1 MTLAAGFINVFF
13 FHRSSSYSLKMH
25 RENMHRG
32 KGGFLPSP
40 PETAVLLYP
49 PGVPTDRRPCQL
61 CFQPTSVNVMLR
73 PFATA
78 STASPMSTSSAAS
91 SSSAS
96 SVTSAPAAAFS
107 SATMLE
113 CIVCKIPVHALCA
126 FPNATQTCS
135 FICGACRD
143 QDNTSQGVCVYVCMC
158 LVRACACACHYE
170 CVYICVCLAYA
181 GRLPLLIEFTKWVAD
196 TLARV

>member
-1 MTLAAGFINVFF
+1 
-13 FHRSSSYSLKMH
+13 MH

-126 FPNATQTCS
+126 FPTATQACS

-143 QDNTSQGVCVYVCMC
+143 QDNTSQGVCV
-158 LVRACACACHYE
+158 
-170 CVYICVCLAYA
+170 CVYVFGARMHVGASLRMCIYCVR
-181 GRLPLLIEFTKWVAD
+181 RLLVDFFP
-196 TLARV
+196 